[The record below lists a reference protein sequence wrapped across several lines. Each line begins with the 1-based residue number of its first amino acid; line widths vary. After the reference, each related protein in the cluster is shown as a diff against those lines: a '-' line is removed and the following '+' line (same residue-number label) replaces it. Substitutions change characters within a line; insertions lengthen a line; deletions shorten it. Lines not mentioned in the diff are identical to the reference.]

1 MEESDAIV
9 ESKLAQLRDG
19 GQRCFIVIRIAR
31 IWDSIIPPNKIFAG
45 IDFLAIDSEGF
56 AMHGTIPV
64 AIADEFRPQ
73 IQEGHVYK
81 IEIFEVGPRNK
92 KTHIALP
99 LETLLIFNVSTII
112 EEVTQGVD
120 SFPRNH
126 FNFASYEQIMG
137 RNQRVYHLTDAIGVL
152 GAATDVT
159 TIELNDNKGAVNKRE
174 IFLTLTSGQKIRITI
189 WDPKIVELD
198 IPTLINLGYKPVLA
212 IAGLYIKDNQGNKQI
227 NACSVTRFYIDPQIP
242 EASEVRKSIPDD
254 GLPIKMLSS
263 DEVDN
268 LRDYTYP
275 DAKKATIRELLY
287 LNPATIKG
295 IKYRVKAHV
304 LQFQTRQGW
313 YYNACRDCTYG
324 VGRGPAGLKVS
335 MILRDGKFKLQT
347 IVFGNLAKSLTGI
360 DVTKLTVF
368 DKMNTTTIPVVANRI
383 LNKEFEFVLGLADQ
397 DYGPGLNFKI
407 FYFTPVELEQPGST
421 PVKRKEAAQSSTDAP
436 HGTQAEI
443 DVTPNAGRGICADDA
458 TPSATPSDNTDDMVS
473 KSSQRTSKRV
483 KTWHLQIQLPS
494 FICLILK
501 SSRFY
506 GSSIVSLQSLVN
518 IEIEV

>member
-19 GQRCFIVIRIAR
+19 GQICFIVIRIAR
-31 IWDSIIPPNKIFAG
+31 IWDSIIPPNNIFAG

-64 AIADEFRPQ
+64 AISDDFQ
-73 IQEGHVYK
+73 
-81 IEIFEVGPRNK
+81 
-92 KTHIALP
+92 
-99 LETLLIFNVSTII
+99 
-112 EEVTQGVD
+112 VTQGVD
-120 SFPRNH
+120 SFLRNH
-126 FNFASYEQIMG
+126 FNFASYEEIMA

-159 TIELNDNKGAVNKRE
+159 AIELNDNKGTVNKRE

-189 WDPKIVELD
+189 WDPKIMELD
-198 IPTLINLGYKPVLA
+198 IPALIKLGYKPVLA
-212 IAGLYIKDNQGNKQI
+212 IAGLYVKDNQGNKQI
-227 NACSVTRFYIDPQIP
+227 NACSATRFYIDPQIP

-254 GLPIKMLSS
+254 GLPIEMLSS

-295 IKYRVKAHV
+295 IKYRVEAHV

-324 VGRGPAGLKVS
+324 VGRGPSGYNCPKHGDNPTPRMNLKDS

-347 IVFGNLAKSLTGI
+347 IVFGTLAKKLTGI

-368 DKMNTTTIPVVANRI
+368 EKMNTTTIPAIANRI
-383 LNKEFEFVLGLADQ
+383 LDKEFEFVLGLADQ

-407 FYFTPVELEQPGST
+407 FYFVPVELEQPGST
-421 PVKRKEAAQSSTDAP
+421 PVKKKEAAQSSTNAP
-436 HGTQAEI
+436 HGTPAEI
-443 DVTPNAGRGICADDA
+443 DVTPNVGGSICADDA
-458 TPSATPSDNTDDMVS
+458 TPSATPSDTIDDMVS

-483 KTWHLQIQLPS
+483 KTCSKKLQ
-494 FICLILK
+494 FD
-501 SSRFY
+501 
-506 GSSIVSLQSLVN
+506 
-518 IEIEV
+518 